1 MLERAFVKRLRDSD
15 SGSDSEEESN
25 SLPSRKSSDDKPT
38 DILTTDKPSEVRV
51 LTIRGVYCPS
61 PTFSGLKFYYQ
72 MF

>member
-15 SGSDSEEESN
+15 SDSEEESN
-25 SLPSRKSSDDKPT
+25 NLPSKKSSDDKPT

-51 LTIRGVYCPS
+51 LTIHGVYCPS
-61 PTFSGLKFYYQ
+61 PASIGFKFYYQ